1 MAKFVNAFFGLKTE
15 PVWPSPK
22 MKSEG
27 MAKFVNA
34 IFGLKTEPVTFA
46 KNEKW

>member
-1 MAKFVNAFFGLKTE
+1 
-15 PVWPSPK
+15 

-46 KNEKW
+46 KNEK

>member
-1 MAKFVNAFFGLKTE
+1 
-15 PVWPSPK
+15 

-34 IFGLKTEPVTFA
+34 IFGLKTEPVLIA
-46 KNEKW
+46 KNEK